1 MSSVA
6 SLSFFFCHSCGC
18 SRLLLDLMAAQELA
32 RFGVCDCTT
41 CRHSSWW
48 AWPKHGRCRPL
59 SAPATNISGVFPRP
73 TRSPCLRRTAF
84 CGTQCAW
91 TCPKKDASNKT
102 TCQTLVAPKRKRGT
116 APLRSAG
123 RICSCTILSCRHK
136 RIRRKNNL
144 HLLARSVP
152 RLCDQSE
159 DRLWKHGGP
168 GKGRL
173 EPLLSTFD
181 SILDSFFGFVSIN
194 PHYVY
199 HQLRVL
205 EENCLVTE
213 KFQNSKEIM
222 TSIGFTSLG
231 CCCR

>member
-1 MSSVA
+1 MDA
-6 SLSFFFCHSCGC
+6 AGC
-18 SRLLLDLMAAQELA
+18 CWILWPPKSWQDLACVTAPRA
-32 RFGVCDCTT
+32 DR
-41 CRHSSWW
+41 
-48 AWPKHGRCRPL
+48 PKHGRCRPL
-59 SAPATNISGVFPRP
+59 SAPATNISRVFPP
-73 TRSPCLRRTAF
+73 TCSPCLRRTAF

-181 SILDSFFGFVSIN
+181 LILDSFFWICI
-194 PHYVY
+194 Y
-199 HQLRVL
+199 
-205 EENCLVTE
+205 
-213 KFQNSKEIM
+213 
-222 TSIGFTSLG
+222 
-231 CCCR
+231 